1 MWTPLFLPLVLAA
14 LALAGPDRQHCG
26 DVSDLSD
33 VALDPACKVSYN
45 TTTFSAPSFSISKWI
60 WTGEVLTPGATNPP
74 GIRAFRKTIVP
85 SGCGKCARY
94 ASIIIA
100 SDDSH
105 KLYVNGVLVG
115 EGGGFKTGQAL
126 HVALNKNS
134 NVFAIE
140 GNNTGSAAGVM
151 ATIRFHYAD
160 GSFEDFIT
168 DETWRVTRGTPPQNF
183 QSIGTSDV
191 KWPFATLQG
200 TYDNSH
206 WGKPA
211 LPPVLGLEKAAWIWT
226 SDHTATAAPRGER
239 VFRKTLN
246 NCGKTAVA
254 AQVVMAADNAYTL
267 FLNGE
272 QVSKGSSYKVAN
284 GFTIPKLHPTYN
296 SLAVRAYNNGGP
308 AGVIATFRILY
319 SDGTTEDVVTDA
331 TWKASIPIPKG
342 FEQPFTDDSEWED
355 AKVIATD
362 GVGIWKKLRLPLA

>member
-1 MWTPLFLPLVLAA
+1 MWNQLFLPLVLAA
-14 LALAGPDRQHCG
+14 LALAGPDRQQCG

-60 WTGEVLTPGATNPP
+60 WTGEVLTPGAANPH

-126 HVALNKNS
+126 YVALNKTS

-168 DETWRVTRGTPPQNF
+168 DESWRVTRGAPPKNF

-191 KWPFATLQG
+191 AWPFATLQG
-200 TYDNSH
+200 TYDNAH
-206 WGKPA
+206 WGKTA
-211 LPPVLGLEKAAWIWT
+211 LPQVLTFDNVSWIWT
-226 SDHTATAAPRGER
+226 TDNVGGRAPKGER
-239 VFRKTLN
+239 VFRKTLS
-246 NCGKTAVA
+246 NCGRTAVA
-254 AQVVMAADNAYTL
+254 AHVIMAADDRYTL
-267 FLNGE
+267 FHNGE
-272 QVSKGSSYKVAN
+272 QIFKGGSWTTAN
-284 GFTIPKLHPTYN
+284 AFTIPKLHPTYN
-296 SLAVRAYNNGGP
+296 SFAVKTFNVGGP
-308 AGVIATFRILY
+308 AGVIAKFRILY
-319 SDGTTEDVVTDA
+319 SDGTSEDVATDA
-331 TWKASIPIPKG
+331 TWKSSITIPQG

-355 AKVIATD
+355 AKVVAAD
-362 GVGIWKKLRLPLA
+362 GAYWKKLRVPLA